1 MSLPFVLQF
10 RHPWQSPHPL
20 LIQHQAT
27 LADPLRAALLHA
39 GSLTDYLE
47 QLWQQPVV
55 VRLEQQQVATAL
67 AVSDSDD
74 PVWSGY
80 PLLDS
85 SAGLLSRAAWL
96 HVAGRDRLFASSQLA
111 LAGLSQSLRDRIER
125 GQQPLGTL
133 FLEQAASVAR
143 ERLELALVTAPQLAQ
158 RLDQPAEQ
166 LFWCRRSLFYA
177 GTARARI
184 VEIFLP
190 GFQDDRHLHPVTQ
203 R

>member
-1 MSLPFVLQF
+1 MSLPFALQF
-10 RHPWQSPHPL
+10 QHGWQSPHPL
-20 LIQHQAT
+20 LLQYQAT
-27 LADPLRAALLHA
+27 LTEPLRASLLHT

-67 AVSDSDD
+67 AVSGPDD

-96 HVAGRDRLFASSQLA
+96 QVAGQDRLFASSQLA

-133 FLEQAASVAR
+133 FLEQAAAVAR

-158 RLDQPAEQ
+158 RLDRSEEQ
-166 LFWCRRSLFYA
+166 LFWCRRSLFHA
-177 GTARARI
+177 GTARA
-184 VEIFLP
+184 
-190 GFQDDRHLHPVTQ
+190 
-203 R
+203 